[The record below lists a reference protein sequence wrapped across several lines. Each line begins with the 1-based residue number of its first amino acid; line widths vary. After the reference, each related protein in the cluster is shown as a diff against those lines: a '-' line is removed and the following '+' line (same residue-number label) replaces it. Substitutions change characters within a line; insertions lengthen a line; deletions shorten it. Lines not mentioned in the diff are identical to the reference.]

1 MGKFL
6 SPFSQ
11 VTSITAHGFLGPT
24 NLFVNFAGPQDFLRP
39 PRSGTTVT
47 SINAQLILGSTKI
60 MGFGASQDLLCI
72 TLAGLA

>member
-1 MGKFL
+1 MDKFL
-6 SPFSQ
+6 SPLSQ
-11 VTSITAHGFLGPT
+11 VTFITAHGFLGPT

-60 MGFGASQDLLCI
+60 RAFGVSQNLLCI
-72 TLAGLA
+72 ILAGLA